1 MSNSLIVSLLKK
13 FEIKRLWNAFIVFIS
28 KLIVMVTETDML

>member
-13 FEIKRLWNAFIVFIS
+13 FEIKPLWNAFIVFIS